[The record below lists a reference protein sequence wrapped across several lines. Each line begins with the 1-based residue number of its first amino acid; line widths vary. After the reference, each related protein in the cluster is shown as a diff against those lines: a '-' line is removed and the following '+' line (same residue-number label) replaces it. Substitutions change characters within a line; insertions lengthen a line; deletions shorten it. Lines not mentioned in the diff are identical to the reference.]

1 MRLLS
6 KLRRLF
12 TLERILWCFA
22 TLLLSGVFLLIG
34 LTAPSIKGFERKENS
49 VTVLQNPVTDNVGED
64 VLESLSDESPSGKV
78 PLNSATK
85 EQLMS
90 ISGIGESFAQRI
102 IDYREENG
110 GFTELE
116 QLKNI
121 DGIGEKRYEKWSP
134 YFTLD

>member
-22 TLLLSGVFLLIG
+22 TLLLAGVFLLIG

-49 VTVLQNPVTDNVGED
+49 VFVHQESSTDSIS
-64 VLESLSDESPSGKV
+64 ESASEAIVDENYTDKV

-90 ISGIGESFAQRI
+90 INGIGESFAQRI

-110 GFTELE
+110 DFTDLE